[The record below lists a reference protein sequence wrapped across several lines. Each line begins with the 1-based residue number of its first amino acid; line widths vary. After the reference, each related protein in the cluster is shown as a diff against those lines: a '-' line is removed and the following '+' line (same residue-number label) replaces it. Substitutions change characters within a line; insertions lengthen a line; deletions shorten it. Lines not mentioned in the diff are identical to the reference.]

1 MSAVQSPDL
10 SPHIINGIYR
20 VASHHVGMSLVGV
33 VRNCFTRG
41 KIRRGD
47 YYFGRVHPLIQQ
59 HYAQLELDDQNT
71 IDFEFT
77 QTSLARDK
85 METADGS
92 IFQKYSLAKDYKRV
106 AKHLFIVVETA
117 SRRAAEKNLMAQISE
132 AIAARA
138 TQPPQLGTTSTI
150 SNPFSDTHEVSSLAD
165 VDVGNLNQ
173 VEMSTFES
181 EASGKAAVVLELH
194 GRDGTTQEVSAQ
206 FPLAVVS
213 GDRTDEA
220 ETRTVSSYD
229 TTGCVL
235 LGPHSDAGDD
245 AGR

>member
-10 SPHIINGIYR
+10 SPPIINGIYE
-20 VASHHVGMSLVGV
+20 VASHHVGKSLVGA
-33 VRNCFTRG
+33 VRNCFTHG
-41 KIRRGD
+41 KLRRGD
-47 YYFGRVHPLIQQ
+47 YYFSRVQPLIQQ
-59 HYAQLELDDQNT
+59 HYATLEFDDQNA

-77 QTSLARDK
+77 QTRLAREK

-138 TQPPQLGTTSTI
+138 TQPPPLGTVSTI

-213 GDRTDEA
+213 GNRTDE
-220 ETRTVSSYD
+220 E
-229 TTGCVL
+229 GKML
-235 LGPHSDAGDD
+235 LRVKPVCG
-245 AGR
+245 

>member
-1 MSAVQSPDL
+1 MSTVQSPDL

-106 AKHLFIVVETA
+106 AKHLFIVVD
-117 SRRAAEKNLMAQISE
+117 RRTCRKNLMAQISE

-138 TQPPQLGTTSTI
+138 TQPPPLGTISTI

-194 GRDGTTQEVSAQ
+194 GRDGTTQEVSVN

-213 GDRTDEA
+213 GNRTDEA